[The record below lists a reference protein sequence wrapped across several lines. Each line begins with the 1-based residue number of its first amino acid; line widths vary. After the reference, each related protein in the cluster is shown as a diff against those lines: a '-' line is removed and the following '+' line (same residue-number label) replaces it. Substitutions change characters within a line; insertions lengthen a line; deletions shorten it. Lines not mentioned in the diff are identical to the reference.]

1 MVLCVI
7 AFFLQ
12 ENGTSSSDPEKKHAE
27 AKVPVSVVKEGAGLT
42 YLIRTVNQLLGV
54 AKNPHIQ
61 KKTVKETH
69 GNMCGHYMTLRIPCM
84 ECSPTFTIKKN

>member
-61 KKTVKETH
+61 KKNSE
-69 GNMCGHYMTLRIPCM
+69 GNTRKHVWSLYDPKDPMYGM
-84 ECSPTFTIKKN
+84 FTYIYY

>member
-61 KKTVKETH
+61 KKKQWRKHTET
-69 GNMCGHYMTLRIPCM
+69 CVIIIWP
-84 ECSPTFTIKKN
+84 